1 MYQMNDLELWHQ
13 RRDELL
19 REVEVD
25 RLARRHR
32 ATRPKGGSRTAN
44 GRQIATLRRAMA
56 LWGRTS
62 VPFFRA

>member
-19 REVEVD
+19 RDAEGE
-25 RLARRHR
+25 RLARRVR
-32 ATRPKGGSRTAN
+32 ARHPKGASRTAN
-44 GRQIATLRRAMA
+44 GRHIATLRRARA